1 MTFALHLIG
10 RSREKWLQEAE
21 AEYRTRL
28 SAWAKVELVTHKA
41 ESLDGGLPL
50 GEIRRLEGTRLLAG
64 LEPRE
69 ELVALDEKGRS
80 LSSPELA
87 AWLEGRLGSGASRF
101 RFVVGGAEGLDE
113 AVRSRAGLV
122 LSLSPMTFTHQM
134 VRLVLLE
141 QLYRA
146 LMIRDGRPYHRA

>member
-1 MTFALHLIG
+1 MTFSIHVIG
-10 RSREKWLQEAE
+10 RSREQWLREAE

-28 SAWAKVELVTHKA
+28 SAWARVELCVHKA
-41 ESLDGGLPL
+41 EALDGGLPRE
-50 GEIRRLEGTRLLAG
+50 EIRRVEGERLLAG

-69 ELVALDEKGRS
+69 ELVALDEGGRG
-80 LSSPELA
+80 LSSAELA
-87 AWLEGRLGSGASRF
+87 AWLEGRLGAGASRF
-101 RFVVGGAEGLDE
+101 RFAIGGAEGLDE
-113 AVRSRAGLV
+113 ALRRRAALV

-146 LMIRDGRPYHRA
+146 LMIRDGRPYHRG